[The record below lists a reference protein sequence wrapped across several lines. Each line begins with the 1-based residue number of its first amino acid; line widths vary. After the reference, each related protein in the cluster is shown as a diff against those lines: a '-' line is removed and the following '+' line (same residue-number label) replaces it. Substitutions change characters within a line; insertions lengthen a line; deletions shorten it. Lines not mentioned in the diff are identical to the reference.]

1 MTRKAEKNRH
11 NISRALKPRNAKL
24 RAAVSAAVLAMSG
37 PISTLAEV
45 TKPIQIDLRPQR
57 LKSALNTISET
68 YEVPIIVPGEVL
80 QNLDSPAVSGQLTT
94 DEVLLI
100 ILDGS
105 GLKANRSS
113 SGAILIS
120 PVKKTIEKVV
130 PEPGDAAQPAE
141 PTTVEEIVVSGSR
154 YYTPITNL
162 TRSPASLSEISNS
175 LTLISN
181 DVIQDQLLLT
191 LQDILLFDPQAFFEV
206 SDNLRE
212 TGATV
217 LEADLTGRQVGAYL
231 QSVLRP
237 TERLTLMGGLR
248 YDDFSQSTDTE
259 EVFVLNPETI
269 ITQDSGSD
277 TALTWR
283 FGGSYEVAPNTNVYA
298 SYSQSFLN
306 NAFAFGLDESG
317 PEPGVSLLEAEKG
330 RQYEV
335 GFKSSLFE
343 DRLSLTGAVYDILRS
358 NVATADVRNPRFSVA
373 AAEFESRGLELEVAG
388 EIIPGLNVIG
398 AYALADGEI
407 VDDGIPD
414 DLTDE
419 FGNFIGRGEG
429 EPIPYV
435 SRHQL
440 SLFATYEFQSGRF
453 EGLGFGGK
461 IFHRSDIPFFFADI
475 AEVDG
480 YTTFDLT
487 VFYNDIF
494 AGTDLRLYVENITD
508 EFYVDTP
515 ARNITRFGLGTN
527 ARFSLTKRF

>member
-1 MTRKAEKNRH
+1 MIINLILASKRSAKDASVTRKAEKNRH

-191 LQDILLFDPQAFFEV
+191 LQDILDNVAGYQERQVTSALQRNLIIGIRGVTDSRVPSIVRENSLSGGVNYRPDPYSIERVEVIKGPSAISGGGAPVGGLINRILKSAVPESRNEAFFAADSYGQVRGGVDINQPLTEAGNVFGRVVVAGITGDLPYQRTDYESIQVTPSLLFDNGGNTVFSLHGNFFQ
-206 SDNLRE
+206 NG
-212 TGATV
+212 GAPPS
-217 LEADLTGRQVGAYL
+217 L
-231 QSVLRP
+231 P
-237 TERLTLMGGLR
+237 
-248 YDDFSQSTDTE
+248 
-259 EVFVLNPETI
+259 
-269 ITQDSGSD
+269 
-277 TALTWR
+277 
-283 FGGSYEVAPNTNVYA
+283 
-298 SYSQSFLN
+298 SF
-306 NAFAFGLDESG
+306 
-317 PEPGVSLLEAEKG
+317 PPSLLPS
-330 RQYEV
+330 
-335 GFKSSLFE
+335 FPPSLLPSFPP
-343 DRLSLTGAVYDILRS
+343 S
-358 NVATADVRNPRFSVA
+358 
-373 AAEFESRGLELEVAG
+373 
-388 EIIPGLNVIG
+388 
-398 AYALADGEI
+398 
-407 VDDGIPD
+407 
-414 DLTDE
+414 
-419 FGNFIGRGEG
+419 
-429 EPIPYV
+429 
-435 SRHQL
+435 
-440 SLFATYEFQSGRF
+440 
-453 EGLGFGGK
+453 
-461 IFHRSDIPFFFADI
+461 
-475 AEVDG
+475 
-480 YTTFDLT
+480 
-487 VFYNDIF
+487 
-494 AGTDLRLYVENITD
+494 
-508 EFYVDTP
+508 
-515 ARNITRFGLGTN
+515 
-527 ARFSLTKRF
+527 